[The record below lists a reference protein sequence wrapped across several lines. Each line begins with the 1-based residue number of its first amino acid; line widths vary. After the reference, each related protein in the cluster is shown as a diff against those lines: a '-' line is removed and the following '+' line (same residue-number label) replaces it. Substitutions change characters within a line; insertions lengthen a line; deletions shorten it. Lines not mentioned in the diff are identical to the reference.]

1 MSMIKLAEKSN
12 PDAIPAIEKMK
23 KSTLQ
28 NDKSEIDE
36 KKVRD
41 SKTVK
46 PKQFKTKK
54 VAKDDMEL
62 AKARKKEIGE
72 NLEKN
77 FPKKSKDDM
86 ELLKLRKMAIE
97 LQNIDVGKI
106 DSSGITDC
114 VNKLTKFYD
123 KATSLLDD
131 DDPMVR
137 HINELNKLMD
147 TSKFNDKEHVISLGK
162 IINGIIDCETNIT
175 KKEWV

>member
-41 SKTVK
+41 PKTVK

-62 AKARKKEIGE
+62 AKARKKEIRE

-77 FPKKSKDDM
+77 LPKKSKDDM
-86 ELLKLRKMAIE
+86 ELLRISKE
-97 LQNIDVGKI
+97 IDKI
-106 DSSGITDC
+106 DFKKMTEADIPKNVQFAKKALDTITSRCEGDSKLLKQ
-114 VNKLTKFYD
+114 VKTANKL
-123 KATSLLDD
+123 
-131 DDPMVR
+131 
-137 HINELNKLMD
+137 INMLTEPESIDIEILINLGKEANGIYEQLNKGVL
-147 TSKFNDKEHVISLGK
+147 
-162 IINGIIDCETNIT
+162 
-175 KKEWV
+175 